1 MDRVQSKLLNK
12 HCLRDKSPA
21 PEPNL
26 NTCPMKLIKNN
37 IMLLEWILQSF
48 GWDQTVVVVVV
59 VVQLLIFSGVRVLW
73 SQSGHWLLPRCENPF
88 WQKPMIV
95 KLIASQLIC
104 PYSLLLLLASAVQFY
119 LWYLRL
125 VAQ

>member
-1 MDRVQSKLLNK
+1 MERVQLK
-12 HCLRDKSPA
+12 HSLRNKSPA

-26 NTCPMKLIKNN
+26 NTCPMKLIEND

-59 VVQLLIFSGVRVLW
+59 VQLLIFSGARVLW

-104 PYSLLLLLASAVQFY
+104 PYS
-119 LWYLRL
+119 
-125 VAQ
+125 

>member
-26 NTCPMKLIKNN
+26 NTGPMKLSEKN
-37 IMLLEWILQSF
+37 IVLLEWILQSF

-59 VVQLLIFSGVRVLW
+59 VQLLIFSGV
-73 SQSGHWLLPRCENPF
+73 
-88 WQKPMIV
+88 
-95 KLIASQLIC
+95 
-104 PYSLLLLLASAVQFY
+104 
-119 LWYLRL
+119 
-125 VAQ
+125 